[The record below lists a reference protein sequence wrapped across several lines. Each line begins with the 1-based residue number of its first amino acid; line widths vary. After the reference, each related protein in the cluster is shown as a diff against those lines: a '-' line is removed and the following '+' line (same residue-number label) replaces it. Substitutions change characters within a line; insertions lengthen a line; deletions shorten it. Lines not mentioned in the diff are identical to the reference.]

1 MNETLAIVVTYN
13 RKELLKK
20 CIHHLLNQTIQKL
33 DILIVDN
40 ASTDGTGELVQN
52 LYCENERIHY
62 ENMGNNLGGA
72 GGFAY
77 GIKWAVM
84 QGYDYLWIMDDD
96 TIPENNALEEFIKKD
111 HLLKRKLWNFCQA
124 MQNG

>member
-52 LYCENERIHY
+52 L
-62 ENMGNNLGGA
+62 
-72 GGFAY
+72 
-77 GIKWAVM
+77 
-84 QGYDYLWIMDDD
+84 
-96 TIPENNALEEFIKKD
+96 
-111 HLLKRKLWNFCQA
+111 
-124 MQNG
+124 